1 MSISH
6 FSKTL
11 LFLILLG
18 LTTVSSA
25 LAADSAAYAISDST
39 TGFILEESNGDKK
52 LQIASLT
59 KIATAMVV
67 LDWSTSKGSGG
78 ADLGALASIPDS
90 ALPIASP
97 EGVGFQPGDSCSLRD
112 LLYAS
117 LMQSDN
123 VAAVTL
129 AERVGR
135 ALGGANAAPVVT
147 FVAQMNALARK
158 LGMTRTRFIN
168 PHGLDRLESTLPY
181 STAEDL
187 SKLTAYAMANSA
199 FRFYVSQK
207 ERKIS
212 ILGGINGQREYL
224 LRNTNELLGASA
236 IDGVKTGSTA
246 RAGQCVIVSAA
257 KAPESRQ
264 QGEVHIIT
272 PRRLNVVVLGSPNR
286 FNLAVA
292 LLNRGWRLYDSWS
305 AAGRPNRWKA
315 PR

>member
-1 MSISH
+1 MSIPHSV
-6 FSKTL
+6 KTL

-18 LTTVSSA
+18 LTTASSA
-25 LAADSAAYAISDST
+25 LAADAVAAYAISDST
-39 TGFILEESNGDKK
+39 TGFILEESNGAKK
-52 LQIASLT
+52 LQIGSLT

-67 LDWSTSKGSGG
+67 LDWSASRGG
-78 ADLGALASIPDS
+78 DLAGLASIPDS

-97 EGVGFQPGDSCSLRD
+97 EGVGFGPGDSCSLRD
-112 LLYAS
+112 LLYAA

-129 AERVGR
+129 ADHVGR
-135 ALGGANAAPVVT
+135 TLGGGNAAPIVT

-207 ERKIS
+207 ERKIA
-212 ILGGINGQREYL
+212 ILGGANGQREYL
-224 LRNTNELLGASA
+224 LRNTNQVLGASD

-246 RAGQCVIVSAA
+246 RAGQCLIVSAA
-257 KAPESRQ
+257 KAPDSRQ

-272 PRRLNVVVLGSPNR
+272 PRRLNVVILGAPDR
-286 FNLAVA
+286 FNLAVK

-305 AAGRPNRWKA
+305 AAGRPPQWKA
-315 PR
+315 SP